1 MTKIVKKIASVGT
14 AIVMSFSMLSMGAS
28 ASTYRGYTV
37 EGSSG
42 GFKYCGSSS
51 YVGTFHNRI
60 TKEGL
65 FIITENGTAGN
76 NSTTCK
82 VSNITYVIKNRS
94 TGNTANR
101 TLENKS
107 GTNTVRKTRIFS
119 STQMN
124 THLIASSKSTHI
136 AHNTTIISGVAT
148 KYGSHTAY
156 NNL

>member
-1 MTKIVKKIASVGT
+1 MVMIAVSVSSMTAN
-14 AIVMSFSMLSMGAS
+14 AD
-28 ASTYRGYTV
+28 TYRGYTV

-42 GFKYCGSSS
+42 GFKYCGSGS

-65 FIITENGTAGN
+65 FINTANGTSGSN
-76 NSTTCK
+76 NTTCK
-82 VSNITYVIKNRS
+82 VTNITYVIKNRS

-101 TLENKS
+101 TLNNKS
-107 GTNTVRKTRIFS
+107 ATNNVTMSRVFS
-119 STQMN
+119 SEQMN

-136 AHNTTIISGVAT
+136 AHGATIISNVAT
-148 KYGSHTAY
+148 KYGYKTAY